1 MFQELKTAVD
11 IVNSALDLRSKIVR
25 RKRKRELLLDLL
37 TFYFCLNRLIEN
49 GYELLSV
56 AGREPLKRAMA
67 LPPEERLKFSSK
79 VYSLLLTQRLLLG
92 KLSELI
98 YAPPMQPMMEL
109 FDASLKGEL
118 QQLIN
123 SKERGLLSI
132 GAALEF
138 YFIFGNKPLPDEVE
152 KYEEE
157 IAKFR
162 YQADIVSI
170 TLSGRSRK
178 VINIKSIKNNLENLR
193 AAGERLHTKI
203 NELYSQDEQIEFVKK
218 AKEIADSI

>member
-11 IVNSALDLRSKIVR
+11 IVNSALDLRAKIVR
-25 RKRKRELLLDLL
+25 RKRKRELLLALL

-56 AGREPLKRAMA
+56 SGREPLKRVMTLA
-67 LPPEERLKFSSK
+67 PEERLKFSSEI
-79 VYSLLLTQRLLLG
+79 YSLLLTQRLLLG
-92 KLSELI
+92 KLSDLI

-109 FDASLKGEL
+109 FDASLKRKL
-118 QQLIN
+118 QKLVN

-138 YFIFGNKPLPDEVE
+138 YFVFGDRPLPREVE
-152 KYEEE
+152 KYGEEV
-157 IAKFR
+157 AKFR
-162 YQADIVSI
+162 YQTDIVSI

-178 VINIKSIKNNLENLR
+178 VISIKSTKSNLESLSE
-193 AAGERLHTKI
+193 AGEKLRERINHLFTK
-203 NELYSQDEQIEFVKK
+203 DEQIEFVKK
-218 AKEIADSI
+218 AEKVASSI